1 MSSNDEHYDPAQHEP
16 LPEGEESAPPF
27 MKTMATVRWALLI
40 GLSLFALIMVLNY
53 FDLTPWQARGEG
65 STQYHCPMHPTYV
78 SNQPGDCPICGMT
91 LVPIGGKADTEAMTD
106 SVQMDKMNEY
116 EKAGPK
122 VYTCPM
128 HPEVISDKPGKCPKC
143 GMDLVPSEEISSE
156 GQMGDM
162 GKAPVPGLVPV
173 TIEPERLQLIGVRT
187 AKVER
192 RSPDGK
198 INIVGFVAPDETRIG
213 NVHFRVT
220 GWVSDLFVDKTG
232 QFVKAGQPLM
242 SIYSQ
247 ELYQAKQDYVAS
259 INANTNL
266 DSSSN
271 KSVNSQIAGGARE
284 RLKLLGLTEADITDL
299 EKSDLSSPQM
309 TIRSPFSGYVLEK
322 SVLPGQLV
330 SPDQNLFTI
339 ADLSRVWVW
348 GDVYEQDIQDI
359 HVGQNAKM
367 RSASY
372 PADAFEGKIEFIF
385 PSVSEKTRT
394 MRVRLSFPNASLK
407 LLPGMYVE
415 VEVQRDAEE
424 VLVAPVEAILDGGD
438 RQYAF
443 VVHSKIHFE
452 PRLVTVGKSSDDW
465 IEILGGL
472 EEGEE
477 VVTSANFLIDSESRL
492 KSAISGMGS
501 AMDKKDQMPA
511 GHIH

>member
-1 MSSNDEHYDPAQHEP
+1 
-16 LPEGEESAPPF
+16 
-27 MKTMATVRWALLI
+27 
-40 GLSLFALIMVLNY
+40 
-53 FDLTPWQARGEG
+53 
-65 STQYHCPMHPTYV
+65 
-78 SNQPGDCPICGMT
+78 
-91 LVPIGGKADTEAMTD
+91 
-106 SVQMDKMNEY
+106 
-116 EKAGPK
+116 
-122 VYTCPM
+122 
-128 HPEVISDKPGKCPKC
+128 
-143 GMDLVPSEEISSE
+143 
-156 GQMGDM
+156 
-162 GKAPVPGLVPV
+162 
-173 TIEPERLQLIGVRT
+173 
-187 AKVER
+187 
-192 RSPDGK
+192 
-198 INIVGFVAPDETRIG
+198 
-213 NVHFRVT
+213 
-220 GWVSDLFVDKTG
+220 
-232 QFVKAGQPLM
+232 M

-472 EEGEE
+472 EEDEE